1 MPDLIK
7 DLLAVENPLTL
18 RLALFVGAFLVA
30 ASNALVRASLAQ
42 PLLTSIQNSP
52 GIMHATAAVTAFAGG
67 GLLVAHADFTS
78 LTASL
83 VTLTAIWWAIE
94 GLGLLAIGHK
104 LKIDSAANVRLYA
117 LSNIPALLVGLILLF
132 AGLLGLFLP
141 AELIR

>member
-1 MPDLIK
+1 MPDLFK
-7 DLLAVENPLTL
+7 DLLAVEDPLTL
-18 RLALFVGAFLVA
+18 RLALFIGAFLVA
-30 ASNALVRASLAQ
+30 ASSALVRASVAQ

-67 GLLVAHADFTS
+67 GLLAAHFDFTS

-94 GLGLLAIGHK
+94 GLGLLAIGHR
-104 LKIDSAANVRLYA
+104 LTIDSAASVRLYA

-141 AELIR
+141 SELIR

>member
-7 DLLAVENPLTL
+7 DLLAVQTPLTL
-18 RLALFVGAFLVA
+18 KLALFVGAFLVA
-30 ASNALVRASLAQ
+30 ASSALVRQSVAQ

-67 GLLVAHADFTS
+67 GLLVAHTDFTS

-104 LKIDSAANVRLYA
+104 LKIDSTSSVRTYA
-117 LSNIPALLVGLILLF
+117 LTNIPALIIGVILLIAGLTGLISPSELLK
-132 AGLLGLFLP
+132 
-141 AELIR
+141 